1 MISFCDL
8 RIFSKTFRDWS
19 VPLINFL
26 PVEVCRWLGRVKL
39 PSIST
44 LTMSI
49 WFSMFDCLTIFSIF
63 YDDIRLTI
71 LSLALSCW
79 LITSKMASLVIFG
92 SAFFIVDLKILDRRS
107 TISWCLNLSL
117 LTRENESSTLL
128 NLLDHI
134 LCLTKVSRTNFICW
148 GMRSST
154 LSIELLSRH
163 FDLQT
168 IRILS
173 KILII
178 RYTYS
183 IRMSSPVI
191 IIFYF
196 SFLGSP
202 SPLLSFSFD
211 AELALFCSLIVARRG
226 YSLHSPVVE
235 SSTWEFDL
243 CNFEFLL
250 PIVSSGLL
258 QSPLSLE
265 MSTL

>member
-1 MISFCDL
+1 
-8 RIFSKTFRDWS
+8 
-19 VPLINFL
+19 
-26 PVEVCRWLGRVKL
+26 
-39 PSIST
+39 
-44 LTMSI
+44 
-49 WFSMFDCLTIFSIF
+49 
-63 YDDIRLTI
+63 
-71 LSLALSCW
+71 
-79 LITSKMASLVIFG
+79 
-92 SAFFIVDLKILDRRS
+92 
-107 TISWCLNLSL
+107 
-117 LTRENESSTLL
+117 
-128 NLLDHI
+128 
-134 LCLTKVSRTNFICW
+134 
-148 GMRSST
+148 

-178 RYTYS
+178 RCTYS

-211 AELALFCSLIVARRG
+211 VEPALFCSLIVARRG
-226 YSLHSPVVE
+226 CSLHSPVVE
-235 SSTWEFDL
+235 SSTWEFDFFNL
-243 CNFEFLL
+243 EFLL

-265 MSTL
+265 ISTFWEAPISFVGLSMVFWLSLSMFFSLIPLSFLTGLSLFGLTSSFSMGLFYSLGFGASLTSFGLSALSLSFLFMV